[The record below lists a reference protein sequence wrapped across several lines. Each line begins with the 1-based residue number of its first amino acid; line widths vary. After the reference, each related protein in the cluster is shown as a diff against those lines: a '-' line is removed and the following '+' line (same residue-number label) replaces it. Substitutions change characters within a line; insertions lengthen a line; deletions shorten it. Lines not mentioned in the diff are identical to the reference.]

1 MELGGSER
9 FSNSGDDAG
18 VDREV
23 HATADQEV
31 GATILEALQFWRRY
45 SSGGATVLEAL
56 QFWRRYS
63 SDCIDRLKRE

>member
-45 SSGGATVLEAL
+45 CSEGATVL
-56 QFWRRYS
+56 
-63 SDCIDRLKRE
+63 